1 MTAQH
6 VALDCGCRGWSSDQP
21 NLIVSYCPRHF
32 ALNEARQAEMRE
44 RSRKRSKERI
54 RFTPEQIEV
63 NLARMEA

>member
-1 MTAQH
+1 
-6 VALDCGCRGWSSDQP
+6 
-21 NLIVSYCPRHF
+21 
-32 ALNEARQAEMRE
+32 MRE